1 MTAEEKQ
8 HQIAVG
14 SLLRVKRKEFGYS
27 VEQVVTYC
35 NKVGWKNLT
44 AEKLNRWERGITGH
58 EITGL
63 KTLMSIYG
71 ISNKEIV
78 EIC

>member
-1 MTAEEKQ
+1 MTEEEKQ
-8 HQIAVG
+8 RNVAIG
-14 SLLRVKRKEFGYS
+14 SLLRTKRKEFGYS
-27 VEQVVTYC
+27 VENVVAYC
-35 NKVGWKNLT
+35 NKVGWKNLN
-44 AEKLNRWERGITGH
+44 AHKLNRIERGEIEP

-78 EIC
+78 GIC